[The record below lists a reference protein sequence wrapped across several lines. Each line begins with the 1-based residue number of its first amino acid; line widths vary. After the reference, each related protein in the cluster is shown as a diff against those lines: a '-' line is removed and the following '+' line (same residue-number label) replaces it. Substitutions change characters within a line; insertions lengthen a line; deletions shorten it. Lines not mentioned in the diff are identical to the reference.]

1 MLITPLSKVKRNSLW
16 PRLLAI
22 SAIGI
27 LLFLAACNPLTPTV
41 DLIHSTIIIDGKSID
56 VKVPTGSTVASA
68 IRNADIT
75 INNLDSVEPPLQT
88 TLTDGMQITV
98 KRIREEFFNEDQVIP
113 FQSQTVKNESLP
125 EGQTL
130 LIQAGVNGQQ
140 QITYRILYEDDQEK
154 SRTVFKTIT
163 VLEAVSEIVMV
174 GVQTPFT
181 VLPIGGTLAYITAG
195 NAWIMED
202 TTGNRR
208 PVATSGD
215 LDGRVFSLSQDG
227 AWLLYT
233 RSDAK
238 EASDGINSLWM
249 VNVKQSDAKP
259 VDLRIKNVIHFA
271 DWIPGS
277 GLAIS
282 YSTVEPRSIAP
293 GWQANNDLH
302 ILKVNATGGVL
313 SNEEILEANSGGIYG
328 WWGTGFSWSKDGS
341 LLAYTR
347 PDSIGLLDFEKKELV
362 QLQEITPYKTNA
374 DWAWSPGI
382 SWSPDSN
389 ILYTTLHTPKTS
401 ISDNEASPL
410 FDLGSYIITNNQSI
424 NLVPQTGM
432 FVYPSTSPFQDG
444 KRFSVAFLQS
454 IFPEQSE
461 TSRYKLMV
469 MDRDGSNIHQVFPP
483 EGSQGLDP
491 QHVVWESKPTED
503 APRLIACVY
512 MGNLWL
518 VNSITTQAQQ
528 ITGDGSISRLDWK

>member
-1 MLITPLSKVKRNSLW
+1 MPIAPNIKKQPKKSWLFFVVVGIFGIFLN
-16 PRLLAI
+16 LA
-22 SAIGI
+22 S
-27 LLFLAACNPLTPTV
+27 CNPLTPTV
-41 DLIHSTIIIDGKSID
+41 GLIKAIIQIDGKSMD
-56 VKVPTGSTVASA
+56 VEVPTGSTVASA
-68 IRNADIT
+68 IRNAEIT
-75 INNLDSVEPPLQT
+75 LNNLDSVEPTLQT
-88 TLTDGMQITV
+88 TLTDGMVITV
-98 KRIREEFFNEDQVIP
+98 KRIREEFVNEDQVIP
-113 FQSQTVKNESLP
+113 FQRQTVKNESLP

-140 QITYRILYEDDQEK
+140 QITYRTLFEDEQEK
-154 SRTVFKTIT
+154 SRTVFKTVTII
-163 VLEAVSEIVMV
+163 EAVPEIVMV

-181 VLPIGGTLAYITAG
+181 VIPIGGTLAYLTAG
-195 NAWIMED
+195 NAWVMED

-215 LDGRVFSLSQDG
+215 LDGRIFSLSPDG
-227 AWLLYT
+227 EWLLFT
-233 RSDAK
+233 RSAAKDAT
-238 EASDGINSLWM
+238 ETINSLWM
-249 VNVKQSDAKP
+249 VNVKQTDAKP
-259 VDLRIKNVIHFA
+259 IDLRVKNIIHFA
-271 DWIPGS
+271 DWVPGS
-277 GLAIS
+277 GLTIS

-302 ILKVNATGGVL
+302 ILKVNPTGGVL
-313 SNEEILEANSGGIYG
+313 SDEKILEANSGGIYG

-374 DWAWSPGI
+374 DWAWAPGV
-382 SWSPDSN
+382 SWAPDSN
-389 ILYTTLHTPKTS
+389 ILYTTLHTPKAS
-401 ISDNEASPL
+401 ISDNEASPI
-410 FDLGSYIITNNQSI
+410 FDLASFIIADNQSI
-424 NLVPQTGM
+424 SLVPQTGM
-432 FVYPSTSPFQDG
+432 FVYPSASPRQEG
-444 KRFSVAFLQS
+444 KRFSVAYLQA

-469 MDRDGSNIHQVFPP
+469 MDRDGSNIRQVFPP

-491 QHVVWESKPTED
+491 QRIVWEPKPTED
-503 APRLIACVY
+503 APRLIACMY

>member
-1 MLITPLSKVKRNSLW
+1 MLIAPNSKGKQNCRW
-16 PRLLAI
+16 QRLVAMCV
-22 SAIGI
+22 IGI
-27 LLFLAACNPLTPTV
+27 LLNLAACNPLTPTV
-41 DLIHSTIIIDGKSID
+41 DLINTTISIDGKSID

-75 INNLDSVEPPLQT
+75 LNNLDSVEPSLQT
-88 TLTDGMQITV
+88 TLSDSMLITV
-98 KRIREEFFNEDQVIP
+98 KRIREEFVNEDQVIP
-113 FQSQTVKNESLP
+113 FQRQTVKNESLP

-140 QITYRILYEDDQEK
+140 QITYRILFEDKQEK
-154 SRTVFKTIT
+154 SRTVFKTLT
-163 VLEAVSEIVMV
+163 LVEAVPEIVMV

-181 VLPIGGTLAYITAG
+181 VLPIGGTLAYLTAG
-195 NAWIMED
+195 NAWVMED

-227 AWLLYT
+227 EWLLYT
-233 RSDAK
+233 RSAAK
-238 EASDGINSLWM
+238 DSADDINSLWM
-249 VNVKQSDAKP
+249 VNVKQTDAKP
-259 VDLRIKNVIHFA
+259 VDLRVKNVIHFA
-271 DWIPGS
+271 DWVPGA
-277 GLAIS
+277 GLTIS

-293 GWQANNDLH
+293 GWQANNDLY
-302 ILKVNATGGVL
+302 ILKVNASGGVL
-313 SNEEILEANSGGIYG
+313 SNEKILEANSGGIYG
-328 WWGTGFSWSKDGS
+328 WWGTGFSWSRDGS

-362 QLQEITPYKTNA
+362 QLQEIIPYKTNA

-382 SWSPDSN
+382 SWSPESN
-389 ILYTTLHTPKTS
+389 ILYTTLHTPKAS
-401 ISDNEASPL
+401 ISDNESSPL

-424 NLVPQTGM
+424 SLVPQTGM
-432 FVYPSTSPFQDG
+432 FAYPSVSPYQDG

-469 MDRDGSNIHQVFPP
+469 MDRDGSNIRQVFPP

-491 QHVVWESKPTED
+491 QHVAWESKPTED

-518 VNSITTQAQQ
+518 VNSISTQAQQ